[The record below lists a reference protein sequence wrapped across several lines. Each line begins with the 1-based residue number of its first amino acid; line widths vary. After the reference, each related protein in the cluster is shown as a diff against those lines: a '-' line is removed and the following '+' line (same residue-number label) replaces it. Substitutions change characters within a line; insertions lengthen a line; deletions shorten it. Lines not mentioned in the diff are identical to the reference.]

1 MVHLKIGRNKTDRE
15 KYFCEKIEIF
25 NFIHFGYANHSQT
38 GTKIW
43 MADLKRHQC
52 DQMAGLFFQHLA
64 VCGKNVPK
72 SNLNISKI
80 GLNICQILNKL
91 SRNGNGL

>member
-38 GTKIW
+38 GTKI
-43 MADLKRHQC
+43 
-52 DQMAGLFFQHLA
+52 
-64 VCGKNVPK
+64 
-72 SNLNISKI
+72 
-80 GLNICQILNKL
+80 
-91 SRNGNGL
+91 